1 MNIISKK
8 ILIATASVVILTGL
22 LAVQIY
28 SLLGRPA
35 SSSVTS
41 ESGRYL
47 MENVHVGGILVAFED
62 LAYLRITDKNI
73 PGTVFRS
80 PLYPQQ
86 SLDMRSHEDNVA
98 VGIVWVDFL
107 KHDQS
112 FSIRAPDW
120 DQHWLNIFISNTP
133 YEIIEN

>member
-1 MNIISKK
+1 MNFISKRA
-8 ILIATASVVILTGL
+8 LLVSWPAVILTGL
-22 LAVQIY
+22 LTAQIY
-28 SLLGRPA
+28 SLLNRQA

-73 PGTVFRS
+73 PGAVFRS

-98 VGIVWVDFL
+98 VGIVWIDFL
-107 KHDQS
+107 KYDQS
-112 FSIRAPDW
+112 FSIRTPDW
-120 DQHWLNIFISNTP
+120 NQHWLNIFISNTP
-133 YEIIEN
+133 YEVIEN